1 MNKAV
6 YYKYL
11 FLIAGLLNI
20 IFVVI
25 FALLT
30 LTVSSFLPFFG
41 LSTLYAEAGFWMYG
55 FLLLSGIIGFNYFLV
70 GLDFTKNHLVIS
82 SGMISKTTSFFL
94 ILAFFLY
101 GTIDWPLLVLGA
113 IQLIFVGLF
122 IEFFVNYKK
131 LIASDI
137 GGAYS
142 YRKNS

>member
-41 LSTLYAEAGFWMYG
+41 LSTLYAEVGFWMYG

-101 GTIDWPLLVLGA
+101 GTFDWPLLVLGA

-131 LIASDI
+131 LLASDI
-137 GGAYS
+137 GGAYN